1 MLEVLGG
8 KDPVVVGGV
17 VHSDDVEPLLG
28 GDGVV
33 PREPGG
39 DGDGLGDRDR
49 GPRQGDGR
57 ADACHHD
64 RVPHVGNGHGAS
76 HVGHADR
83 VFDAGQGQR
92 CADAHGHGVYI
103 YQLLGVHGLK
113 ISKSVVHELLE
124 NIFST
129 TDCLEK
135 GNTGLLS

>member
-17 VHSDDVEPLLG
+17 VHGDDVEPLLG

-39 DGDGLGDRDR
+39 DGDGLGDRDGR
-49 GPRQGDGR
+49 PRQGDGR
-57 ADACHHD
+57 ANACHHD
-64 RVPHVGNGHGAS
+64 RAPHVGDGHGAS
-76 HVGHADR
+76 HVGHGDR

-103 YQLLGVHGLK
+103 YQL
-113 ISKSVVHELLE
+113 
-124 NIFST
+124 
-129 TDCLEK
+129 
-135 GNTGLLS
+135 